1 MIKLANPLKQKKS
14 GLFVVEPLD
23 TSKGAIISEKKYVK
37 FNINDVL
44 IYKNYFEE
52 LKKDGVFSQE
62 VNFEDHCWMGM
73 YDDLLRTLNFKEYQ
87 YNKKLYYSLKFYVL
101 ILLYSKKMTLLVTQH
116 ALSSIIKCWKITNGF
131 QNKYICNFQEYLEE
145 SNEFS
150 LKSLRTAIY
159 TYLSFIEKDN
169 EFEEY
174 FIELST
180 IPSNIKGQTRIL
192 PNYKSIVEFDTIIND
207 FFVNGDKSLKLKY
220 YPIILWWK
228 LTSVIPIRPNEFLK
242 LKRECCYQFNN
253 VYFLKVPR
261 SKSKPSIL
269 SANRVVEVEDEL
281 RVTEE
286 IFTLIEDFKLNFYN
300 YNDKFLFSHNTFLGI
315 SQNINH
321 LKQRTNQEKVR
332 IDDFRRLLQE
342 FYLIIVEEEYQYNPI
357 KMGSSIIGKND
368 IEMLQPGDTRHLAFC
383 SMMLQGFNPLTIAQM
398 GGHKTLY
405 AQNHYMNHLSEFCD
419 AYTLMLTNYLKLSLN
434 RPSNENLD
442 ILFSKDKRELAFR
455 RFNTNVQPKSIE
467 KGLCYSAHFP
477 NSCIPDCYRCPYF
490 KIDYSKLTHSDI
502 IELQNKINRV
512 DEEIKVKLNFLKTIY
527 NNMCKRTRNYEVLF
541 ASNELQIT
549 EIERES
555 ASMNDLMMQQ
565 AILKSHLEV
574 AERILK
580 K

>member
-1 MIKLANPLKQKKS
+1 
-14 GLFVVEPLD
+14 
-23 TSKGAIISEKKYVK
+23 
-37 FNINDVL
+37 
-44 IYKNYFEE
+44 
-52 LKKDGVFSQE
+52 
-62 VNFEDHCWMGM
+62 
-73 YDDLLRTLNFKEYQ
+73 
-87 YNKKLYYSLKFYVL
+87 
-101 ILLYSKKMTLLVTQH
+101 
-116 ALSSIIKCWKITNGF
+116 
-131 QNKYICNFQEYLEE
+131 
-145 SNEFS
+145 
-150 LKSLRTAIY
+150 
-159 TYLSFIEKDN
+159 
-169 EFEEY
+169 
-174 FIELST
+174 
-180 IPSNIKGQTRIL
+180 
-192 PNYKSIVEFDTIIND
+192 
-207 FFVNGDKSLKLKY
+207 
-220 YPIILWWK
+220 
-228 LTSVIPIRPNEFLK
+228 
-242 LKRECCYQFNN
+242 
-253 VYFLKVPR
+253 
-261 SKSKPSIL
+261 
-269 SANRVVEVEDEL
+269 
-281 RVTEE
+281 
-286 IFTLIEDFKLNFYN
+286 
-300 YNDKFLFSHNTFLGI
+300 
-315 SQNINH
+315 
-321 LKQRTNQEKVR
+321 
-332 IDDFRRLLQE
+332 
-342 FYLIIVEEEYQYNPI
+342 
-357 KMGSSIIGKND
+357 
-368 IEMLQPGDTRHLAFC
+368 MLQPGDTRHLAFC

-455 RFNTNVQPKSIE
+455 RFNTNVQPKAIE